1 MKQRLLSFFAVL
13 FISTV
18 SAQTFQVDGVNYFVI
33 SVANSTVG
41 VNSSASYVGAL
52 VVPSTVSNASVNYTV
67 VSILDSAFQ
76 NSTTLTSIVIPNTV
90 TEIRNGAFRFCTNLT
105 SVTIPNSVTSI
116 GELSFNACYS
126 LPSVVIPN
134 SVTTI
139 GLGGFAFCTGLTS
152 LTISNSLTSIGQQ
165 VFQNCTSLTS
175 VTIPNSVTSIGN
187 TSFGGCA
194 NLTSVTIPNSVASI
208 VDNAFQNCTNL
219 TSVKVNWTTPIAI
232 TSNVFAGINLGLATL
247 HVPVGTVALYQAAPV
262 WQNFGTIVQPMAAT
276 HLNFDGV
283 NDYVQVPA
291 GINLANSSFTVEFMA
306 KRTATNVNNYVLKQ
320 GNQVNN
326 DLLHIGFRDNNDFT
340 FAFWY
345 NDLNIPVSNYVADT
359 NWHHWSCVY
368 NNVNGTRQVYQDGVL
383 VASDSGVSPYT
394 GSGAIQIG
402 SFNGA
407 TYFYNGGI
415 DDVRIWNIVRTAEQV
430 NGSKNCELQGTE
442 TGLVAYY
449 KFNQGIDAAD
459 NTVITSLTD
468 ATANAN
474 NGTLVNFT
482 KTGTTSNFLAGSPV
496 TTGSIIPSVATVT
509 TPLVY
514 TQGATATALTTT
526 VGANGTSLVWYTTAT
541 GGTGTTAPTPSTAT
555 VGSTSYWVSSTNAN
569 GCESAR
575 TEIVVTVNALATHLN
590 FDGVDDRVEL
600 SNESNFDF
608 TSTFSIEAW
617 IRVTSFTQEWQTV
630 ISKGAE
636 GPRIHRFGV
645 SDFIAFGTGPAND
658 LVSTVSVND
667 GNWHHIAATCNN
679 GFKSLYVDGVL
690 QGTQI
695 VGTPLV
701 TNNDNVRIGSQIDG
715 YSTLRAFH
723 GDIDEVRIWNKALT
737 ASDITN
743 TMNCELQ
750 NTETGLVAYYKFNQ
764 GTDAADN
771 TAITT
776 LTDASG
782 NANNGTLVNFT
793 KTGTTSNFLAG
804 SPIVT
809 GTNCAVLSNESFEVA
824 NNIKIY
830 PNPSNGIFAIETQED
845 STVEVFDM
853 IGKKVYSNK
862 VYVGSSTIDLSNYT
876 NGIYL
881 LTVTNQK
888 GNLNTFK
895 LIKQ

>member
-33 SVANSTVG
+33 SAANSTVG

-514 TQGATATALTTT
+514 TQGATATALTAT

-701 TNNDNVRIGSQIDG
+701 TNNDNVRIGSQING

-782 NANNGTLVNFT
+782 NANNGTLVNLT

-862 VYVGSSTIDLSNYT
+862 VSVGSSTIDLSNYT

>member
-1 MKQRLLSFFAVL
+1 MKQKLFLLLFLANSLVLFALPEFQQNSYRWRNDNGNQTTATWKAATNTPSMVNLFDEQLRLRLQVKETYGQSGSLSTNPLQYRKNGGSWFTVSDNTSTDFYFVNSYYVLDGSNTTQQISTGSYNSGIFKSNSSSSSVTVNNLSRTEIEYCLAPSTLYDRTATYEFRIGGLTSYTINAVL
-13 FISTV
+13 NPNPSFCETV
-18 SAQTFQVDGVNYFVI
+18 K
-33 SVANSTVG
+33 
-41 VNSSASYVGAL
+41 
-52 VVPSTVSNASVNYTV
+52 PTVSNITY
-67 VSILDSAFQ
+67 
-76 NSTTLTSIVIPNTV
+76 
-90 TEIRNGAFRFCTNLT
+90 NL
-105 SVTIPNSVTSI
+105 N
-116 GELSFNACYS
+116 
-126 LPSVVIPN
+126 
-134 SVTTI
+134 
-139 GLGGFAFCTGLTS
+139 
-152 LTISNSLTSIGQQ
+152 Q
-165 VFQNCTSLTS
+165 
-175 VTIPNSVTSIGN
+175 
-187 TSFGGCA
+187 
-194 NLTSVTIPNSVASI
+194 VASP
-208 VDNAFQNCTNL
+208 L
-219 TSVKVNWTTPIAI
+219 TATGSSLLWYTSANGGTGSGTAPTPTTSSAGI
-232 TSNVFAGINLGLATL
+232 TSYWVSQTL
-247 HVPVGTVALYQAAPV
+247 NSCESVRSEIMVTVIGP
-262 WQNFGTIVQPMAAT
+262 AT

-283 NDYVQVPA
+283 NDHVTLSNNV
-291 GINLANSSFTVEFMA
+291 GSTLSGG
-306 KRTATNVNNYVLKQ
+306 TAITIEYWFKGTNVQSAVRFQTHGAYSNFITAGWGNGNPLFLVSTDGYNNGVEL
-320 GNQVNN
+320 GDESV
-326 DLLHIGFRDNNDFT
+326 IEDNT
-340 FAFWY
+340 
-345 NDLNIPVSNYVADT
+345 
-359 NWHHWSCVY
+359 WHHIACVWKKNEIFATY
-368 NNVNGTRQVYQDGVL
+368 LDGVL
-383 VASDSGVSPYT
+383 QNSRVAANVDLPLLPVDSGFLGV
-394 GSGAIQIG
+394 
-402 SFNGA
+402 F
-407 TYFYNGGI
+407 GGTI
-415 DDVRIWNIVRTAEQV
+415 ELVKGNLDDVRIWNVARTAEQI
-430 NGSKNCELQGTE
+430 NSSKNCELQGNE
-442 TGLVAYY
+442 TGLLANY
-449 KFNQGIDAAD
+449 KFNQGVGGQD
-459 NTVITSLTD
+459 NTVITSLLD

-474 NGTLVNFT
+474 NGTLVNFA
-482 KTGTTSNFLAGSPV
+482 KTGITSNFLAGSPV
-496 TTGSIIPSVATVT
+496 TTGVIVPAVATVT
-509 TPLVY
+509 TPVTY
-514 TQGATATALTTT
+514 TQGATATALTAT
-526 VGANGTSLVWYTTAT
+526 VGANGTTLVWYTTAT

-690 QGTQI
+690 QSTQI
-695 VGTPLV
+695 VGTPIV

-862 VYVGSSTIDLSNYT
+862 VSGGSSTIDLSNYT